1 MIPYADGVVA
11 WANGGANQALVTGAP
26 TPVAKAAPGPVRAP
40 GSGRT
45 RKSGGGPKTA
55 PPGPA
60 PGSGPSKKP
69 PAPAMVVPSD
79 AAIQVSDAAIS
90 VDETI
95 LESEEDYG
103 TLDHLETV
111 VADDEATSIGHA
123 PAARDS
129 FGGQTD
135 PLPNPTGSIRP
146 PGNRNDDW

>member
-1 MIPYADGVVA
+1 MIPYDDLVVA
-11 WANGGANQALVTGAP
+11 LANWRSKQGLVTAA
-26 TPVAKAAPGPVRAP
+26 PVAKSGPVPAP
-40 GSGRT
+40 GSGPT
-45 RKSGGGPKTA
+45 MKSGSGPKTA

-111 VADDEATSIGHA
+111 DAVDEATSIGHA